1 MGVLPG
7 VVPEGEVL
15 PDPLP
20 LPLPLPLPEPEP
32 EPLPVLEPPAWPGL
46 KFSDA
51 WAASAV
57 KADMV
62 LLPDAGLE
70 YVSCC
75 TIQVFCE
82 IHLRV
87 DGTDHTSL
95 AMLALRTVEP
105 DRLCVLDANGVGQ
118 YVGCGTEGSVGRHE
132 AREEGIGLVGHDVL
146 DRYAGL
152 VEGRLDDRVVLHDS
166 LADNWSRMN
175 CLYIPLRGIG
185 IGPCLQP
192 ALRRC

>member
-7 VVPEGEVL
+7 VEPEGELL

-20 LPLPLPLPEPEP
+20 EPEL

-62 LLPDAGLE
+62 LLPDAGLWH
-70 YVSCC
+70 VSCC
-75 TIQVFCE
+75 TGQVLCE
-82 IHLRV
+82 VHLRV

-95 AMLALRTVEP
+95 AMLALRAVEP
-105 DRLCVLDANGVGQ
+105 DGLCVLDTNGVGQ
-118 YVGCGTEGSVGRHE
+118 DVGCGTEGGVGRHE
-132 AREEGIGLVGHDVL
+132 AREESIGLVGHDVL
-146 DRYAGL
+146 DWYAGL
-152 VEGRLDDRVVLHDS
+152 VEGRLDDRVVLHTLLVDDQQRVNS
-166 LADNWSRMN
+166 M
-175 CLYIPLRGIG
+175 CIPLRGTG
-185 IGPCLQP
+185 TGPCLLPELQ
-192 ALRRC
+192 RC